1 MSPIEI
7 LEQAKSLGISLYLT
21 DKKSIR
27 FKGESKSIEE
37 VMPLLKAHKA
47 ELIQWLEFCDLYAH
61 VSIQSDWEEP
71 DLQQWKKDLAEQPEL
86 TMECLSALRYS
97 WDSGNYGC
105 LTKADWLRGETKNLL
120 DAFSSKSATNFSQM
134 SN

>member
-37 VMPLLKAHKA
+37 VMPLLQAHKA

-61 VSIQSDWEEP
+61 VSIQSDWEEA
-71 DLQQWKKDLAEQPEL
+71 DLQQWKKDLTEQPEL
-86 TMECLSALRYS
+86 TMECLSALRHS

>member
-71 DLQQWKKDLAEQPEL
+71 DLQQWKKDLTEQPEL